1 MRREIGRNGQT
12 PVRTEG
18 DVDARVW
25 IRIREIEQSLTLI
38 ARILDQLP
46 DSAIRADVARQGV
59 F

>member
-25 IRIREIEQSLTLI
+25 IRIREIE
-38 ARILDQLP
+38 
-46 DSAIRADVARQGV
+46 
-59 F
+59 